1 MTVMT
6 TTAWDYSA
14 LAAHYDRRAGYAAAA
29 IDCAIAGMHL
39 SAGDTVADLGAG
51 TGKLARPLAERGIV
65 VHAVEPN
72 EEMRTLGMRNTE
84 GLRIA
89 WRQGTGEH
97 TGLSDGCV
105 RAVSF
110 GSSFNVVDQ
119 PAALSES
126 RRIVE
131 PRGWFCC
138 LWNHRDLDDPLQ
150 DSIENAIRSAIPDYR
165 YGSRRDDPTAVLAAS
180 NLFGDIQPF
189 SSGFSETMTRQ
200 AVMAAWRSHAT
211 LARQA
216 GPAFGAILDAIAALL
231 TTDTIHVPYTTRGW
245 YARFAS

>member
-1 MTVMT
+1 MT

-29 IDCAIAGMHL
+29 IDYAIASMHL
-39 SAGDTVADLGAG
+39 SAGDEVADVGAG
-51 TGKLARPLAERGIV
+51 TGKLTRPLAERGIR

-72 EEMRTLGMRNTE
+72 EQMRALGIRNTE
-84 GLRIA
+84 GLGVA
-89 WRQGTGEH
+89 WRQGTGEQ
-97 TGLSDGCV
+97 TGLGDGCV

-119 PAALSES
+119 SAALRES

-150 DSIENAIRSAIPDYR
+150 ARIEDAIGSAIPGYD
-165 YGSRRDDPTAVLAAS
+165 YGSRREDPTAVLAAS
-180 NLFGDIQPF
+180 NLFADIQPF
-189 SSGFSETMTRQ
+189 SFEFSETMTRE
-200 AVMAAWRSHAT
+200 AAMDAWRSHGT

-216 GPAFGAILDAIAALL
+216 GPAFAAILDTIDALL
-231 TTDTIHVPYTTRGW
+231 ILDTIDVPYTTRGW
-245 YARFAS
+245 YAQFAS